1 MFRLAQ
7 QRNALLA
14 VSSVLLAAILVHAH
28 DGGDG
33 GGTYLWQPAYAL
45 DDAFRGPPRPYI
57 PQPGDIYLATDRS
70 KIIQL
75 GHTLATSG
83 APHHSGIVVA
93 RPDGHCAIMEAGPF
107 NTLHIEI
114 VDLEYDLRK
123 HEERGEK
130 VWIRRRCVP
139 LTDEQSTELT
149 AWACGQNGKRFA
161 ARRMLRQLTPIRA
174 RGPLRTYYLGG
185 PHGERSCYF
194 CSELVLESCV
204 HVGLLDPAH
213 TRPTSTFPRDLFFD
227 QSPNIFVNTHFK
239 LAPDWEPPARWTS
252 QIEAGNTD

>member
-1 MFRLAQ
+1 MVRFG
-7 QRNALLA
+7 QRQWTALIALF
-14 VSSVLLAAILVHAH
+14 SVLFCTLIVMGQESSACR
-28 DGGDG
+28 D
-33 GGTYLWQPAYAL
+33 TYLWQPAYCL
-45 DDAFRGPPRPYI
+45 DDALRGPPRPYI
-57 PQPGDIYLATDRS
+57 AQPGDIYLATDHS

-83 APHHSGIVVA
+83 APHHSGMVVA
-93 RPDGHCAIMEAGPF
+93 GPDGRCAIMEAGPF
-107 NTLHIEI
+107 NTLRIEI
-114 VDLEYDLRK
+114 VDIDYDLRR

-130 VWIRRRCVP
+130 VWIRRRRVP
-139 LTDEQSTELT
+139 LTEEQSTELT
-149 AWACGQNGKRFA
+149 AWACAQNGKRFA
-161 ARRMLRQLTPIRA
+161 ARRMLRQLTPFRA

-204 HVGLLDPAH
+204 HIGLLDPAN
-213 TRPTSTFPRDLFFD
+213 TRPTSTFPRDLFYD

-252 QIEAGNTD
+252 SAIAVE